1 MEETT
6 HGNSNESDNSL
17 HSGRN
22 SITSNNTPA
31 NENGGS
37 ALHSDPVQK
46 KKKKSAFDIDE
57 SKLIQLDRQVEKIN
71 IGMSCLPMCPFSLLM
86 NPSDKI

>member
-6 HGNSNESDNSL
+6 HGNSNDSDSL

-22 SITSNNTPA
+22 SITSNNTTA

-37 ALHSDPVQK
+37 ILQSDPV

-71 IGMSCLPMCPFSLLM
+71 IGMSCLCALSLY
-86 NPSDKI
+86 